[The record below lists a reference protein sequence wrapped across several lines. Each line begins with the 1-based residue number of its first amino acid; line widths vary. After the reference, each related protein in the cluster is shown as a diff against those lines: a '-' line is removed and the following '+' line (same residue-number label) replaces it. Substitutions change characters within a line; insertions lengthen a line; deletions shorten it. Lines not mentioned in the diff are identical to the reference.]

1 MNRTALVAATAA
13 VLLLLTGCTAG
24 GQAEPAPSNSPAVA
38 SPSADADAP
47 LVAETPSAVPSEAS
61 TPEAAFLT
69 QVREVLPTDTVIPNA
84 TDEQLLAAAQAA
96 CEQMAAGIDF
106 SAVKVIDGEEANDL
120 GVHRES
126 ALIAA
131 VARKTICV

>member
-1 MNRTALVAATAA
+1 MKRGLIAAGAVAM
-13 VLLLLTGCTAG
+13 LLLTGCTATD
-24 GQAEPAPSNSPAVA
+24 QAASNDTGSPAAPAA
-38 SPSADADAP
+38 SEAP
-47 LVAETPSAVPSEAS
+47 LVAETPTAARSEVS
-61 TPEAAFLT
+61 TPEAAFLA
-69 QVREVLPTDTVIPNA
+69 QVREVLPADTVIPNA
-84 TDEQLLAAAQAA
+84 TDEQLLAAAAAA